1 MSGLFN
7 DVMTVYNHYKDNG
20 VDKWRRTVV
29 AGVQWSHNKT
39 QTSVSGG
46 VQTESRVESIT
57 IDFNRRSWPD
67 NMYVLPNAYTGKAG
81 TWTLNA
87 KSGMDVL
94 VLGGTTQEIS
104 ESYPIEKL
112 REDYQ
117 YVGTVTSV
125 SDNRN
130 RPFLKSIKVV
140 VQ

>member
-1 MSGLFN
+1 MSRLFS
-7 DVMTVYNHYKDNG
+7 DVMTVYNHYTDNG

-29 AGVQWSHNKT
+29 AGVQWSHNKV

-57 IDFNRRSWPD
+57 IDFGRKHWTD
-67 NMYVLPNAYTGKAG
+67 EYVLPNAYTGQSGA
-81 TWTLNA
+81 WTLNA

-94 VLGGTTQEIS
+94 VLGEVNQEITDD
-104 ESYPIEKL
+104 YPIEQL
-112 REDYQ
+112 RNVYQ
-117 YVGTVTSV
+117 YAGTVTSV

-130 RPFLKSIKVV
+130 RAFLKSIKVV

>member
-7 DVMTVYNHYKDNG
+7 DVMTVYNHYMDND
-20 VDKWRRTVV
+20 VDKWRRTVIH
-29 AGVQWSHNKT
+29 GVQWSHSKT

-57 IDFNRRSWPD
+57 IDFSRNHWPD
-67 NMYVLPNAYTGKAG
+67 VYVLPNAYTGKVG

-87 KSGMDVL
+87 KNAMDVL
-94 VLGGTTQEIS
+94 VLGEITQEIS
-104 ESYPIEKL
+104 GSYPVEKL

-130 RPFLKSIKVV
+130 RSFLKSIKVV

>member
-7 DVMTVYNHYKDNG
+7 DTMTVYNHYMDDG

-57 IDFNRRSWPD
+57 IDFNRNYWPD
-67 NMYVLPNAYTGKAG
+67 EYVLPNAYTGKAG

-87 KSGMDVL
+87 KGGLDVL
-94 VLGGTTQEIS
+94 VLDEVTQEIS
-104 ESYPIEKL
+104 DSYPVEKL

-117 YVGTVTSV
+117 YVGTVASV

-130 RPFLKSIKVV
+130 RQFLKSIKAV